1 MRTVSGKSSSCP
13 GDYIAHTHNFVGG
26 DIDVPFTHNGEPSM
40 VELAQP
46 VAATVRV
53 DVRDSDGMAL
63 GAKVL
68 LEGEGTVIRFVVGNE
83 AIQLPAGM
91 WTATITRGW
100 YYSVFQTALD
110 LEPGS
115 TTDLDAVLE
124 EEIQRYLVLPRVVS
138 ARKPELR

>member
-1 MRTVSGKSSSCP
+1 
-13 GDYIAHTHNFVGG
+13 
-26 DIDVPFTHNGEPSM
+26 M

-100 YYSVFQTALD
+100 RIRLFKPHWTSNRAQRQT
-110 LEPGS
+110 
-115 TTDLDAVLE
+115 
-124 EEIQRYLVLPRVVS
+124 
-138 ARKPELR
+138 